1 MRIVLFLFIFS
12 SYGFISPEA
21 FKSTEIEGEEFII
34 NETINNQFKIATSAI
49 SEDVIKFILNDKDNK
64 IRDDFVISDYFKD
77 NVYFWFSIYTQFTSQ
92 QVVIHD
98 KKNLSLVYNTLDFSE
113 LHNSD
118 INRYAKAKLQA
129 DLSQEYS
136 NKVKRILAKL
146 HKDED
151 NLNDE
156 ELGILKAIKKSIE
169 LPDSRSKKKIIFKE
183 LSQNIRTQTGQRDM
197 IFNAT
202 LRSLPYLDFL
212 YRQMDN
218 FNIPRE
224 LLAISFIESSFNYR
238 AESYAGAMGVWQFMP
253 WTSRSFLPKIDKYID
268 YRKNPIIASLGAFHL
283 LKQNIQILKRWDLA
297 IPAYNFGPT
306 TIQRF
311 RLKYKGTTT
320 LPIFLEETKDK
331 NVGFASKNY
340 FSEFL
345 ALAHVLAYKEK
356 IFNISGYDKS
366 KLKFDTKKLKVY
378 VTKCHFKPSSF
389 YRLLKKSSPH
399 TDELNSHFKKT
410 KANYKRGKL
419 IVSDVNLTWK
429 KYFKLKDKDLTKYRP
444 KDLYKLASKYRC
456 K

>member
-1 MRIVLFLFIFS
+1 MKLILSLLLFLFC
-12 SYGFISPEA
+12 GFISPDA
-21 FKSTEIEGEEFII
+21 FKSTQIEGEEFII
-34 NETINNQFKIATSAI
+34 NETINNQFKIAKSAI
-49 SEDVIKFILNDKDNK
+49 SEDVIEFILKDKDNLVK
-64 IRDDFVISDYFKD
+64 EDFVIDDYFKD

-98 KKNLSLVYNTLDFSE
+98 KDNLSLVYNTLDFSE
-113 LHNSD
+113 LHDSN

-129 DLSQEYS
+129 DLSQEYA
-136 NKVKRILAKL
+136 NKVKRILVKL
-146 HKDED
+146 HHNEDE
-151 NLNDE
+151 LNDE

-169 LPDSRSKKKIIFKE
+169 VPDSRTAKKKLFRS

-202 LRSLPYLDFL
+202 LRSLPYLKFL
-212 YRQMDN
+212 YKQMDN

-253 WTSRSFLPKIDKYID
+253 WTSRSFMPKIDKYID
-268 YRKNPIIASLGAFHL
+268 YRKNAVISSLAAFHL

-306 TIQRF
+306 TIQKF

-340 FSEFL
+340 YSEFL

-356 IFNISGYDKS
+356 IFNISGYEDS
-366 KLKFDTKKLKVY
+366 EQKFKVNNLNVY
-378 VTKCHFKPSSF
+378 VTKCNFKPSLF
-389 YRLLKKSSPH
+389 FRLLKKSSPH
-399 TDELNSHFKKT
+399 SDELNSHFKNT
-410 KANYKRGKL
+410 KIAYRRGKL
-419 IVSDVNLTWK
+419 IVSDINLTWK
-429 KYFKLKDKDLTKYRP
+429 KYYKIKDKDLRKFRP
-444 KDLYKLASKYRC
+444 RDLYKIASKYRC